1 MVLVVP
7 DPGSDSNSDN
17 GGVEAAEERGSSR
30 TATGG
35 GLGSGG
41 VGSGGAGSGGVGSGG
56 VGIGGVGIGGVGSGG
71 VGSGGVGSG
80 GVGSGG
86 AGSGG
91 AGSGGAGSGGVG
103 SGGVGSSGVGSGGAT
118 LNAIL
123 VGVEH
128 LSAKAGHSTVV
139 PELLQTAR
147 ILVLHVGPAL
157 LPLPAGLLYVGE
169 RRGVEDTSL
178 PATNIRRTVEVASS
192 LARSFAAGEAL
203 EKSFI
208 HLCLYLEMVEHL
220 LVHSFLYTGTVR
232 VVNVKWVLLYILQFE
247 MYIRLGVLEF
257 CFLKRMGLEQI
268 ALLR

>member
-1 MVLVVP
+1 MPAHLVLVVP
-7 DPGSDSNSDN
+7 DPGSDNNYDH
-17 GGVEAAEERGSSR
+17 GGTEATEERGCSR
-30 TATGG
+30 THD
-35 GLGSGG
+35 
-41 VGSGGAGSGGVGSGG
+41 
-56 VGIGGVGIGGVGSGG
+56 SGG

-86 AGSGG
+86 TR
-91 AGSGGAGSGGVG
+91 
-103 SGGVGSSGVGSGGAT
+103 SSGVGSGGAT

-169 RRGVEDTSL
+169 GRGVEDTSL

-192 LARSFAAGEAL
+192 LAKSFAAGEAL

-208 HLCLYLEMVEHL
+208 HHCLYSELIEHV
-220 LVHSFLYTGTVR
+220 LVHSLLYTGI
-232 VVNVKWVLLYILQFE
+232 VVYMGTPYNIL
-247 MYIRLGVLEF
+247 
-257 CFLKRMGLEQI
+257 
-268 ALLR
+268 

>member
-1 MVLVVP
+1 VP
-7 DPGSDSNSDN
+7 DPGSDNNSDN
-17 GGVEAAEERGSSR
+17 GGPEATEERGCSSN
-30 TATGG
+30 TDAGG
-35 GLGSGG
+35 G
-41 VGSGGAGSGGVGSGG
+41 VESGG
-56 VGIGGVGIGGVGSGG
+56 VGI
-71 VGSGGVGSG
+71 G

-91 AGSGGAGSGGVG
+91 AGSRGVGSGGAGSGG
-103 SGGVGSSGVGSGGAT
+103 GVGSGGAT

-169 RRGVEDTSL
+169 GRGVEDTSL

-192 LARSFAAGEAL
+192 LAKSFAAGEAL
-203 EKSFI
+203 ENLSFI
-208 HLCLYLEMVEHL
+208 IVHIISFFLAGQCVG
-220 LVHSFLYTGTVR
+220 HSFAYVPHFIFLG
-232 VVNVKWVLLYILQFE
+232 NVC
-247 MYIRLGVLEF
+247 IRTQRAAVASRCATNLVTHLPPLATHLPYSE
-257 CFLKRMGLEQI
+257 LIELI
-268 ALLR
+268 T

>member
-1 MVLVVP
+1 MP
-7 DPGSDSNSDN
+7 DPGSDNNNDN
-17 GGVEAAEERGSSR
+17 GGPEATEERGNSR
-30 TATGG
+30 TDASNGV
-35 GLGSGG
+35 GSGG
-41 VGSGGAGSGGVGSGG
+41 VGSGD
-56 VGIGGVGIGGVGSGG
+56 VGSGG

-80 GVGSGG
+80 GVGTSGVGSGGVMSGGVESGG

-91 AGSGGAGSGGVG
+91 
-103 SGGVGSSGVGSGGAT
+103 GVGSGGAT

-169 RRGVEDTSL
+169 GRGVEDTSL

-192 LARSFAAGEAL
+192 LAKSFAAGEAL
-203 EKSFI
+203 ENLSFVLFI
-208 HLCLYLEMVEHL
+208 FIVDRAF
-220 LVHSFLYTGTVR
+220 VSTFLFSKPKTQ
-232 VVNVKWVLLYILQFE
+232 KHIKIKLKLLYFE
-247 MYIRLGVLEF
+247 
-257 CFLKRMGLEQI
+257 FLKYIFSMDH
-268 ALLR
+268 

>member
-7 DPGSDSNSDN
+7 DPGSDNNNDN
-17 GGVEAAEERGSSR
+17 GGTEATEERGSRKTDAS
-30 TATGG
+30 
-35 GLGSGG
+35 SG
-41 VGSGGAGSGGVGSGG
+41 VGSGGLGS
-56 VGIGGVGIGGVGSGG
+56 GGVGSGG

-86 AGSGG
+86 V
-91 AGSGGAGSGGVG
+91 GSGGVG
-103 SGGVGSSGVGSGGAT
+103 SGGVGSGGVGSGGVGSGGAT

-139 PELLQTAR
+139 PELLQRAR

-169 RRGVEDTSL
+169 GRGVEDTSL

-192 LARSFAAGEAL
+192 LAKSFAAGEAV

-208 HLCLYLEMVEHL
+208 HDCLYSEWIEHM
-220 LVHSFLYTGTVR
+220 LVHL
-232 VVNVKWVLLYILQFE
+232 
-247 MYIRLGVLEF
+247 F
-257 CFLKRMGLEQI
+257 CIQVGYRSIWGQYSLV
-268 ALLR
+268 